1 MISYKVLIVLTVT
14 YIICCSCGVGGD
26 MTLDECSNILSNAGF
41 SVYSGLVDCC
51 FVKQFLSN
59 EEIENTQLNEN
70 ENTQSNENENTQS
83 NDDYDNTNV
92 DASFN
97 EFKTFMGDQ
106 YKEKILHDIVKEFF
120 KYNANI
126 TADRSTRSKEP
137 IETIE
142 YGKYMIQQD
151 NNS

>member
-26 MTLDECSNILSNAGF
+26 MTLD
-41 SVYSGLVDCC
+41 
-51 FVKQFLSN
+51 
-59 EEIENTQLNEN
+59 
-70 ENTQSNENENTQS
+70 
-83 NDDYDNTNV
+83 DDYDNTNV

-126 TADRSTRSKEP
+126 TADSRLKTPKEFCS
-137 IETIE
+137 
-142 YGKYMIQQD
+142 D
-151 NNS
+151 